1 MVVLVIHIVIIYNLY
16 AQVDLFQK
24 TDFSDVF
31 FKELITS
38 LRGSP
43 LSTLGGILLFH
54 EKKKIRDL

>member
-54 EKKKIRDL
+54 EKNKIRDL